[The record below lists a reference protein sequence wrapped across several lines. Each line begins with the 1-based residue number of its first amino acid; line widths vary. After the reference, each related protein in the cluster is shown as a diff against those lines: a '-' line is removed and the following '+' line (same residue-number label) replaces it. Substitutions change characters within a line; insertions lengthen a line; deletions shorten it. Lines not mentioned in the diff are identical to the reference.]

1 MDLKKDRC
9 VIIGSGQYCRFMINV
24 IEETQNIECV
34 GYISIDGK
42 KNHEIK
48 NYDCLGDDNF
58 IYKNKDKF
66 DSVFPAVGNLASRKK
81 IIQNLIKM
89 NIDVTSVIHPRS
101 YQSSTSKISNS
112 SLMGGSYLSNNVV
125 VGKYSVIGTGA
136 YIHHDTKIGIN
147 TLVGGGS
154 QIGASVIIGDN
165 VLFGIGS
172 VVASQKNINIGSNS
186 IITSGA
192 VVLNDIPNNSMVM
205 GNPGRII
212 KTLNE

>member
-9 VIIGSGQYCRFMINV
+9 VVIGSGQYCRFMINV
-24 IEETQNIECV
+24 IEETENVECI
-34 GYISIDGK
+34 GYTSIDGK
-42 KNHEIK
+42 KSFEIK
-48 NYDCLGDDNF
+48 KYDCLGDDDF

-66 DSVFPAVGNLASRKK
+66 DSVFPAVGNLAIRKK

-89 NIDVTSVIHPRS
+89 DINVTSVIHPRS

-112 SLMGGSYLSNNVV
+112 SLMSGSHLSNDVDI
-125 VGKYSVIGTGA
+125 GKYSVIGTGT
-136 YIHHDTKIGIN
+136 YVHHNTKIGMN

-154 QIGASVIIGDN
+154 QIGASAIIGDN

-192 VVLNDIPNNSMVM
+192 VVLNDIPENSMVM
-205 GNPGRII
+205 GNPARVI
-212 KTLNE
+212 KNLNE